1 MAVPCPPPSRRAFL
15 AVLGLTG
22 AALSRPLAAAAQQV
36 SVRSGSLG
44 PRVRTV
50 ALNGVL
56 DHPQGITPS
65 GDGTTWLV
73 TSVLRKEQKGL
84 LVAFR
89 AADGSLVQRVEVQ
102 DGVRYHPGG
111 LGRLGDAVWLPVAEY
126 RRASTSV
133 IQCRDAKSLALR
145 SSFPVAD
152 HIGAVAATTGALIG
166 CNWDARRFYEW
177 TFEGKETRALD
188 HDGAARYQ
196 DLHWTGEALLAGGL
210 IGDQGVVDLLD
221 WPSLDLRERIVVGRT
236 DRDVVL
242 TAQGMAVSGS
252 ELLLMPEDDPTRVF
266 VHQWTGTAVTETPP
280 PRPNEPEKSIFKRP
294 VP

>member
-1 MAVPCPPPSRRAFL
+1 MPATASPSSRRAFL
-15 AVLGLTG
+15 AVLSLAG
-22 AALSRPLAAAAQQV
+22 AAIGRPLAAAAQQV

-44 PRVRTV
+44 PLIRTV
-50 ALNGVL
+50 TLNGVL
-56 DHPQGITPS
+56 DHPQGITAS
-65 GDGTTWLV
+65 ADGASWLV
-73 TSVLRKEQKGL
+73 TSVLRTEKKGL
-84 LVAFR
+84 LVVFR
-89 AADGSLVQRVEVQ
+89 ASDGSLVQRVEVQ

-126 RRASTSV
+126 RRESTSV
-133 IQCRDAKSLALR
+133 IQCRDAKTLALR

-152 HIGAVAATTGALIG
+152 HIGAVAVTTGALIG

-177 TFEGKETRALD
+177 TFEGKESRALD

-210 IGDQGVVDLLD
+210 IGDQGVVDLLE

-236 DRDVVL
+236 DRGVVL
-242 TAQGMAVSGS
+242 TAEGMAVAGS

-266 VHQWTGTAVTETPP
+266 VHSYTGVPVAA
-280 PRPNEPEKSIFKRP
+280 PEKSLFRRP

>member
-1 MAVPCPPPSRRAFL
+1 MLATASPSSRRAFL
-15 AVLGLTG
+15 AVLSLAG
-22 AALSRPLAAAAQQV
+22 AAIGRPLAAAAQQV

-44 PRVRTV
+44 PLIRTV
-50 ALNGVL
+50 TLNGVL
-56 DHPQGITPS
+56 DHPQGITAS
-65 GDGTTWLV
+65 ADGASWLV
-73 TSVLRKEQKGL
+73 TSVLRTEKKGL
-84 LVAFR
+84 LVVFR
-89 AADGSLVQRVEVQ
+89 ASDGSLVQRVEVQ

-126 RRASTSV
+126 RRESTSV
-133 IQCRDAKSLALR
+133 IQCRDAKTLALR

-152 HIGAVAATTGALIG
+152 HIGAVAVTTGALIG

-177 TFEGKETRALD
+177 TFEGKESRALD

-210 IGDQGVVDLLD
+210 IGDQGVVDLLE

-236 DRDVVL
+236 DRGVVL
-242 TAQGMAVSGS
+242 TAEGMAVAGS

-266 VHQWTGTAVTETPP
+266 VHSYTGVQVTA
-280 PRPNEPEKSIFKRP
+280 PEKSLFRRP